1 MAKYKIDTPQG
12 LKALE
17 KKVADFE
24 TKQNVNRGYMAS
36 IIAQMSEL
44 ENCIRTFDRID
55 SERGN
60 RNVKAMREFELIVR
74 PQEEQDDAEQR
85 TENRKQKGHDER

>member
-1 MAKYKIDTPQG
+1 
-12 LKALE
+12 
-17 KKVADFE
+17 
-24 TKQNVNRGYMAS
+24 
-36 IIAQMSEL
+36 MSEL

>member
-24 TKQNVNRGYMAS
+24 TKQNVNRSYMVN

-60 RNVKAMREFELIVR
+60 RNVKAMREFELIIR
-74 PQEEQDDAEQR
+74 PQGEQDDAEQKQ
-85 TENRKQKGHDER
+85 ENRKQKGHGER

>member
-1 MAKYKIDTPQG
+1 
-12 LKALE
+12 
-17 KKVADFE
+17 
-24 TKQNVNRGYMAS
+24 MAS